1 MPACSQ
7 PGSGDCLPWAPAGR
21 LSLTSC
27 WVTCYENIGEVHLP
41 DLLEAPFWWFVL
53 RTVLLSPAWGSGV
66 LDGNILRLKEFGF
79 FPDGGCYPA
88 SLAST
93 SLCKAGSNV
102 CSLPQPMLPV
112 CNTLVGLALPVC
124 WRRSQRVPLTVHTCR
139 VAVTSMR
146 LSLRV
151 MLSTACWVKH
161 VSHCHSLL
169 HQLDIQLHPPCAGLA
184 SAVLKLLLSSSL
196 KVPVPSL

>member
-1 MPACSQ
+1 MCWCMPACSQ

-79 FPDGGCYPA
+79 FPDGGCYPVPNCGQLSQHQLVQGWQQRLQPA
-88 SLAST
+88 PA
-93 SLCKAGSNV
+93 NV
-102 CSLPQPMLPV
+102 ACLQ
-112 CNTLVGLALPVC
+112 
-124 WRRSQRVPLTVHTCR
+124 HTCG
-139 VAVTSMR
+139 AGTS
-146 LSLRV
+146 SL
-151 MLSTACWVKH
+151 LAAITACPPH
-161 VSHCHSLL
+161 RSH
-169 HQLDIQLHPPCAGLA
+169 
-184 SAVLKLLLSSSL
+184 
-196 KVPVPSL
+196 VPSCCHVHALVPARHA